1 MSELTKLSEL
11 TDLELEQE
19 FLEAFKALTPADKEA
34 VTALMLAM
42 EWAMSETTMK
52 DLNRQRNPFVCTEG
66 DYPIHSTIWRIC
78 QSLAIIDHALDFK
91 EDDAIVGFD
100 HELAYGLRHLVAGL
114 RAALMDVSESVWD
127 LESPPTVEQDNV
139 SKIPG
144 PD

>member
-1 MSELTKLSEL
+1 MTQTEIERA
-11 TDLELEQE
+11 E
-19 FLEAFKALTPADKEA
+19 
-34 VTALMLAM
+34 MLGSIEEM
-42 EWAMSETTMK
+42 
-52 DLNRQRNPFVCTEG
+52 NRQRNPFVCTDEP
-66 DYPIHSTIWRIC
+66 YPIHSTIYRIE

-114 RAALMDVSESVWD
+114 RSALMDVAESVCD
-127 LESPPTVEQDNV
+127 LERPPTDTQDNV

>member
-1 MSELTKLSEL
+1 MTQTEIERA
-11 TDLELEQE
+11 E
-19 FLEAFKALTPADKEA
+19 
-34 VTALMLAM
+34 MLGSIEEM
-42 EWAMSETTMK
+42 
-52 DLNRQRNPFVCTEG
+52 NRQRNPFVCTEG

-100 HELAYGLRHLVAGL
+100 NEQACGLRYLVAGL
-114 RAALMDVSESVWD
+114 RDALIDVAGSVWD
-127 LESPPTVEQDNV
+127 LESPPTETQDNV